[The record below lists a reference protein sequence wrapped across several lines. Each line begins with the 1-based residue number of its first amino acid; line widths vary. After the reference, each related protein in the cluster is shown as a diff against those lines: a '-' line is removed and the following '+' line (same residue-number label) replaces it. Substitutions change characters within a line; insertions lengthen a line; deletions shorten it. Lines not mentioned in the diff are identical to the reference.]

1 MKKQE
6 YVTLVSS
13 LYKNLGIAGATP
25 SDSLN
30 SFEIGTHG
38 VALVFDEVESPDTI
52 FILVNVGASALD
64 IDRALLEFNAAL
76 PSTADGHGCYARWPD
91 TGDVVYRAQWPFTTT
106 SKAEDLASSMAQ
118 VASLA
123 VGGLPVAQH

>member
-6 YVTLVSS
+6 YVALVSN

-30 SFEIGTHG
+30 SFELGTHG
-38 VALVFDEVESPDTI
+38 VALLFDETEAPDTI
-52 FILVNVGASALD
+52 FILVNVGARALD
-64 IDRALLEFNAAL
+64 IDRALLEFNAAM
-76 PSTADGHGCYARWPD
+76 PSTADGHGCYARWPE
-91 TGDVVYRAQWPFTTT
+91 TGDVVYRAQWPFTPT
-106 SKAEDLASSMAQ
+106 SRAEDLASSMAQ

-123 VGGLPVAQH
+123 VSGLPVANQ